1 MLFTLPALPYATDS
15 LEPFYDKTTLE
26 IHHGKH
32 HQAYIDK
39 LNKAIAST
47 SGLVEKSLEDLLI
60 KPELIP
66 QRERQAILNNA
77 GGHANHSL
85 FWQVIGPHRGGEPS
99 GKIGEAIRSNF
110 DDFASFK
117 KQFNATALD
126 LFGSGWTF
134 LVQTSQGE
142 LKIQNLPNQESP
154 VTQFEKPILL
164 LDLWEHAYYLKW
176 QNRRVEW
183 IENFW
188 SLVNWEKVEAIFQEE
203 PAWMTMADR

>member
-1 MLFTLPALPYATDS
+1 MLFTLPPLGYATDS
-15 LEPFYDKTTLE
+15 LEPFYDKSTLE
-26 IHHGKH
+26 IHHTKH

-39 LNKAIAST
+39 LNKAVAST
-47 SGLVEKSLEDLLI
+47 SGLGEKSLEDFLT
-60 KPELIP
+60 KPEIIP
-66 QRERQAILNNA
+66 IRERHTILNNA

-85 FWQVIGPHRGGEPS
+85 FWQVIGPHRGGEPT
-99 GKIGEAIRSNF
+99 GKISEAIRSNF
-110 DDFASFK
+110 DDFAAFK
-117 KQFNATALD
+117 KEFNAAALD

-142 LKIQNLPNQESP
+142 LKIKSLPNQESP
-154 VTQFEKPILL
+154 ITHFEKPILL

-188 SLVNWEKVEAIFQEE
+188 TLVNWEKVNSLLQAE
-203 PAWMTMADR
+203 PAWMALA

>member
-1 MLFTLPALPYATDS
+1 MLFTLPALSYPTDS

-32 HQAYIDK
+32 HQAYVDK
-39 LNKAIAST
+39 LNKAISNT
-47 SGLVEKSLEDLLI
+47 SGLVEKSLEDLLS
-60 KPELIP
+60 KPEIIP
-66 QRERQAILNNA
+66 ERERHAILNNA

-85 FWQVIGPHRGGEPS
+85 FWQVIGPSKGGEPKGMVAES
-99 GKIGEAIRSNF
+99 IRAHF

-117 KQFNATALD
+117 KQFSAAALD
-126 LFGSGWTF
+126 VFGSGWTF
-134 LVQTSQGE
+134 LVQTTQGE

-154 VTQFEKPILL
+154 ITQFEKPILL

-183 IENFW
+183 IESFW
-188 SLVNWEKVEAIFQEE
+188 NLVDWEKVDSLLKEE
-203 PAWMTMADR
+203 PAWMELA